1 MSKIF
6 EKILQDFKKANKA
19 ARDKMAAKFG
29 FKTAAELE
37 AHLGRTTLKVTKVTK
52 KADKKPTVVEAV
64 KEEAPTDMVI
74 AFDTTGSMRSYIAAV
89 RKHVEK
95 TINDLFETVPNLRLK
110 IVAFGDYCDMVRPQ
124 GEGPATEFGK
134 AYQVIEL
141 TDDKAKLIQF
151 VQDAKDT
158 GGGDGDEFYEL
169 VLHRIINESTWRSE
183 ANKAILLIA
192 DCDPHEVGY
201 TLSPWVKNAQYDWR
215 KEARIA
221 AEKNIKID
229 TLRIIPGTAW
239 YAELSKITNGS
250 CMDFRSSNKT
260 AELVAGAT
268 YLSSRSTKGIS
279 KAKAMYAAAV
289 SRGDDELIGS
299 YKGMAASR
307 GIDLDE

>member
-19 ARDKMAAKFG
+19 AREKMAARFG
-29 FKTAAELE
+29 FKTASELE
-37 AHLGRTTLKVTKVTK
+37 AHLSGTTPEVTK
-52 KADKKPTVVEAV
+52 KTKKATKKPTVVEAV

-74 AFDTTGSMRSYIAAV
+74 AFDTTGSMSSYIAAV

-95 TINDLFETVPNLRLK
+95 TINDMFETVPNLRLK
-110 IVAFGDYCDMVRPQ
+110 IVAFGDYCDMQSPGV
-124 GEGPATEFGK
+124 FGK
-134 AYQVIEL
+134 AYQQIEL

-151 VQDAKDT
+151 VQNAQNT

-169 VLHRIINESTWRSE
+169 VLHRIINESTWREE

-192 DCDPHEVGY
+192 DCDPHPVGY
-201 TLSPWVKNAQYDWR
+201 TLSPFVKNAQYDWK
-215 KEARIA
+215 KEAQSA
-221 AEKNIKID
+221 AEKNIKVD

-250 CMDFRSSNKT
+250 CMDFRSSGKT

-268 YLSSRSTKGIS
+268 YLASKSKKGIME
-279 KAKAMYAAAV
+279 AKAMYRSAV